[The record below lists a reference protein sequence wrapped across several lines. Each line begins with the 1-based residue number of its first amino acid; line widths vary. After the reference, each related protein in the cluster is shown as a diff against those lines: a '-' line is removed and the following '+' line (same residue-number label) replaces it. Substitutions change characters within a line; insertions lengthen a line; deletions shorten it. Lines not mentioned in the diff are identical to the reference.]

1 MSVSEAQIQDLERQG
16 FLVVNDVLSLEDL
29 NWYGMLYE
37 DFISGK
43 LDASNHRHDLGS
55 HASALPRDSRGT
67 VLENGPKRSHFL
79 VETRAKR
86 AQLPFAL
93 FARLSILLTSLAKKS
108 I

>member
-1 MSVSEAQIQDLERQG
+1 MSVSESQIQDLERQG
-16 FLVVNDVLSLEDL
+16 FLVVNDVLSPEDL

-55 HASALPRDSRGT
+55 HASALPRDSGGT

-79 VETRAKR
+79 FETRAKR
-86 AQLPFAL
+86 VHFPLAL
-93 FARLSILLTSLAKKS
+93 FARFGCFTHFAR
-108 I
+108 